1 MRERT
6 SLSELVE
13 YLRNSQQFLHKKEIF
28 SVTGGVGPRVSKGGI
43 LNGDDAAAI
52 PDGDGF
58 LLFAAEGVL
67 PSLVRSDPFFA
78 GRSAVLANVND
89 IYSMGGRP
97 LAIVDVIC
105 AEESTMAS
113 EIYRGIVD
121 FSRRLQVPVVG
132 GHTHLDEGPPS
143 VSLAILGRAK
153 KIITSFDACPGQNLA
168 LLYNPD
174 GKWLN
179 EYGFWNCLPGRTGPE
194 QVGDLE
200 LLPMAA
206 EAGFVTAGKD
216 VSMSGIAGTALM
228 MVEASGV
235 GAEIDLDRVP
245 VPDGIQLDR
254 WLLAYNSF
262 GFLLAVE
269 DRHWENLVD
278 MSVSRSLELLRIGT
292 IIEGSE
298 LVLCRGGQS
307 EVLWDWAKEPFL
319 GFK

>member
-13 YLRNSQQFLHKKEIF
+13 YLRNSQQLLHKKEIF

-143 VSLAILGRAK
+143 VSLAILGKAK

-179 EYGFWNCLPGRTGPE
+179 EYGFWNCLPGRTGVE
-194 QVGDLE
+194 QLGDLE
-200 LLPMAA
+200 LLPRAA
-206 EAGFVTAGKD
+206 EFGLVAAGKD

-228 MVEASGV
+228 LAEASGV
-235 GAEIDLDRVP
+235 GVEIDLDRVP

-262 GFLLAVE
+262 GFLLAVDDSRWE
-269 DRHWENLVD
+269 DLLG
-278 MSVSRSLELLRIGT
+278 MAVSRSLEFLRIGT
-292 IIEGSE
+292 IREGSE
-298 LVLCRGGQS
+298 LVLSGGGHK

-319 GFK
+319 GFR